1 MNDSLMIVWPL
12 LFLGV
17 IAFFWFN
24 KNQKSDKTDNS
35 QKEVT
40 LPLRLQAYERM
51 TLFLERLKLENL
63 VMRQPIDALSP
74 LEFQSAI
81 LSDIRS
87 ELNHNIAQ
95 QIYISHDTWGLIT
108 HATNITMAEVNT
120 SFGASKDSESAREV
134 AKFVLQNQGGESAKA
149 ISLALE
155 QLKKEAQKLF

>member
-1 MNDSLMIVWPL
+1 MNDSLMIIWPL

-24 KNQKSDKTDNS
+24 KNQSNEKPDNS
-35 QKEVT
+35 QKDVT

-63 VMRQPIDALSP
+63 VMRQPIDALSIM
-74 LEFQSAI
+74 EFQGAI

-95 QIYISHDTWGLIT
+95 QIYISHDTWELIT
-108 HATNITMAEVNT
+108 HATNITMAEINT
-120 SFGASKDSESAREV
+120 AFGASKDLGSAREV